1 MDFIERIDP
10 TTVAS
15 LKPLAESDQFAM
27 YAVGQDTYVLVQRHA
42 GTPWMALRLSGDGVF
57 RVGSLMVDAMR
68 HLYRDVASQLSPNYT
83 AAPEASASAVVMERA

>member
-10 TTVAS
+10 ATIAS

-68 HLYRDVASQLSPNYT
+68 HLYRDVASQLSPNYA
-83 AAPEASASAVVMERA
+83 AAPEVSASAVVRERA

>member
-10 TTVAS
+10 TIVAS
-15 LKPLAESDQFAM
+15 LKPLAESDQFAI

-57 RVGSLMVDAMR
+57 RVGLLMVDAMR
-68 HLYRDVASQLSPNYT
+68 HLYRDLASQLSPNYA
-83 AAPEASASAVVMERA
+83 AAPEVSTSAVVRERA